1 MSHLKNGLMSSVMD
15 ELLTIAYDLKHQVET
30 LPDVFK
36 HEKCVD
42 RFDTGVSMINRVD
55 EIVRELEKRGRK

>member
-1 MSHLKNGLMSSVMD
+1 VDK
-15 ELLTIAYDLKHQVET
+15 LLTIAYDLKHQVEC

-42 RFDTGVSMINRVD
+42 HFDTDMSMINRVN
-55 EIVRELEKRGRK
+55 EIVNELEKRNVK